1 MTTSSFIYNCE
12 ENKHTTTSLQTSPI
26 EGNQEASNKMDEGQ
40 TLQRQPTHQHHI
52 SDTGSVRWEGMQE
65 GKQGDREPTKRWK

>member
-1 MTTSSFIYNCE
+1 MTTTNFIYSCE
-12 ENKHTTTSLQTSPI
+12 ENKQTTAALQTSPI

-40 TLQRQPTHQHHI
+40 ILQRQPTI
-52 SDTGSVRWEGMQE
+52 SITCDTGSVRWEDGQE